1 MDDTKGRLKE
11 YKYMGKD
18 PEECRRRRQETSIQL
33 RKTKKEDTV
42 LKKRN
47 LTFASESE
55 TNQQTLDLDEDAKT
69 RQTSVQEI
77 VMNSQA
83 ADPIVKL
90 NAIQAARKLLSSDK
104 NPPIDQIIEANMLP
118 VLVECLSRDDQPNL
132 QFEAAWALTNIASGS
147 SPQTQA
153 VVQAGAV
160 EHFLRLLK
168 STHQNVCEQAVWAL
182 GNIIGDGPNCRDLVI
197 RLGVVEPLLLFIG
210 PDIPMSFLRNV
221 TWVIV
226 NLCRSKEPPP
236 PEETIKQLLPA
247 LAYLIQNSDTNILVD
262 TVWAISYLTDAGNN
276 IIQMVIDAGFVP
288 YLVPL
293 LGHQEVKVVTAAL
306 RAVGNIVTGTD
317 DQTQEVLNRDALKYF
332 HALLSHPKPKI
343 NKEAVWFLSNI
354 TAGTKTQ
361 VQAVI
366 DAGLIP
372 QVIHLLARGDLA
384 TRREAAWCINNLT
397 LSGKREQV
405 AYVLQ
410 QGVLSPFCQLLST
423 DDSQILVV
431 VLDGI
436 SNILKMAASNE
447 EDLIAVTSQIEEC
460 SGLDKIEDLQNHRN
474 EEIYKLAFDIID
486 RYFTDEDNEELVPQ
500 ISEDQNTYTFDV
512 QAPPSTS
519 VGAVGASSSVPTT
532 TTTPVSTNVV
542 GAGVVDGG
550 AATDPNV
557 AAAAAAA
564 AAATSSNSNR
574 FEF

>member
-1 MDDTKGRLKE
+1 MDDAKGRMKE

-47 LTFASESE
+47 LTLPTGSEQNQLAS
-55 TNQQTLDLDEDAKT
+55 DLEEDLKA

-77 VMNSQA
+77 LTNSQSP
-83 ADPIVKL
+83 DPTVKL
-90 NAIQAARKLLSSDK
+90 NAVQAARKLLSSDK

-118 VLVECLSRDDQPNL
+118 ILVECLTRDDQPSL

-147 SPQTQA
+147 SPQTQS
-153 VVQAGAV
+153 VVHAGAV

-168 STHQNVCEQAVWAL
+168 SPHQNVCEQAVWAL
-182 GNIIGDGPNCRDLVI
+182 GNIIGDGPTCRDLVI
-197 RLGVVEPLLLFIG
+197 QAGVVEPLLTFIG

-247 LAYLIQNSDTNILVD
+247 LAYLIQNTDTNILVD
-262 TVWAISYLTDAGNN
+262 TVWAISYLTDAGNH

-317 DQTQEVLNRDALKYF
+317 EQTQEVLNRDALKYF
-332 HALLSHPKPKI
+332 HALLSHAKPKI

-410 QGVLSPFCQLLST
+410 QGVLSPFCHLLTT
-423 DDSQILVV
+423 DDPQILVV

-436 SNILKMAASNE
+436 SNILKMAATNE
-447 EDLIAVTSQIEEC
+447 DDLFAVTSQIEEC
-460 SGLDKIEDLQNHRN
+460 AGLDKIEELQNHRN

-486 RYFTDEDNEELVPQ
+486 RYFTDEENDELAPNITENQ
-500 ISEDQNTYTFDV
+500 DAYAFNV
-512 QAPPSTS
+512 QVPSTS
-519 VGAVGASSSVPTT
+519 TSEASSSGLGTSTT
-532 TTTPVSTNVV
+532 
-542 GAGVVDGG
+542 AGG
-550 AATDPNV
+550 APGT
-557 AAAAAAA
+557 AAAASGAAPDVNM
-564 AAATSSNSNR
+564 ATANSNGVAGNPSNR